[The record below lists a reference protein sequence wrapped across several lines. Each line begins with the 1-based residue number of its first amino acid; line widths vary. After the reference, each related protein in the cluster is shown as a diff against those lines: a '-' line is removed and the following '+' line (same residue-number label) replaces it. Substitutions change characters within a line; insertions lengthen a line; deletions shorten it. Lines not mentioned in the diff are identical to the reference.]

1 MQTPPYKVRSAS
13 RRSSKSDVA
22 GAPSL
27 VVGARRASSRDSLPS
42 KPDSPWT
49 AQLWSWARK
58 LVGSGDEGDE
68 GAPTANASAP
78 APALASRPSTAPPP
92 TAASAPPPPPQSPA
106 PLASRP
112 STARVDDVAVAMVG
126 ASGGSPVPP
135 KRACTAGA
143 PEGEAPSTSR
153 DGQPFQFQQYVMGG
167 LAFEVDA
174 RYAIKSVVG
183 KGAYGLVCAAEDTL
197 NRNTRGCPTAGASA
211 GAGAGTAAAAN
222 DAATASPVS
231 PTTPPPAAR
240 PLVAVKKVVDPFSD
254 RTDAKRLLR
263 EIRLL
268 RTLRHPN
275 VLHLIDMMP
284 PPALAPDGW
293 RDVYLVTRLYD
304 TNLHRVIYS
313 SQPLSDAHVQYM
325 LFQIFRALAYLHDA
339 GVVHRD
345 MKPTNLLLNRDCELA
360 LADFGLA
367 RYMPQEPEDA
377 PGKPGEGRA
386 GLLTKYV
393 VTRWYRAPELLVQN
407 RRYGA
412 PVDLWSVGCILA
424 ELLGAKALFPGKDSL
439 HQLKLIVERLGAP
452 SDDEIAQI
460 ENPQAVHYVAD
471 LAARARARTSQPRGI
486 RNLFSSVASP
496 EAVDLLESLLQFDP
510 SKRPTAHECLSHPY
524 LAAYRNAPPLEL
536 PVPKINMDFETG
548 GQPPSRESIRHLA
561 WAELLKYHPHL
572 AK

>member
-1 MQTPPYKVRSAS
+1 M
-13 RRSSKSDVA
+13 
-22 GAPSL
+22 
-27 VVGARRASSRDSLPS
+27 
-42 KPDSPWT
+42 
-49 AQLWSWARK
+49 
-58 LVGSGDEGDE
+58 
-68 GAPTANASAP
+68 
-78 APALASRPSTAPPP
+78 
-92 TAASAPPPPPQSPA
+92 
-106 PLASRP
+106 
-112 STARVDDVAVAMVG
+112 
-126 ASGGSPVPP
+126 
-135 KRACTAGA
+135 
-143 PEGEAPSTSR
+143 
-153 DGQPFQFQQYVMGG
+153 
-167 LAFEVDA
+167 
-174 RYAIKSVVG
+174 
-183 KGAYGLVCAAEDTL
+183 
-197 NRNTRGCPTAGASA
+197 
-211 GAGAGTAAAAN
+211 
-222 DAATASPVS
+222 
-231 PTTPPPAAR
+231 
-240 PLVAVKKVVDPFSD
+240 DPFSD

-471 LAARARARTSQPRGI
+471 LAARARADVAAARHPQPLLERGEPRG
-486 RNLFSSVASP
+486 RRPVGVAAAVRP
-496 EAVDLLESLLQFDP
+496 VEAP
-510 SKRPTAHECLSHPY
+510 HRP
-524 LAAYRNAPPLEL
+524 RVPLP
-536 PVPKINMDFETG
+536 PVPRRLPQRAAARAPRPQDQHGLRDGRPAAEPREH
-548 GQPPSRESIRHLA
+548 PPPRVGRAAQVPPPPRQVIERDES
-561 WAELLKYHPHL
+561 P
-572 AK
+572 